1 MYLAGMREKE
11 LAPCTDE
18 EIDRQI
24 FELMQSVIGAGE
36 PPEAKVMKRGKR
48 RYPDHVTALKPTSK
62 ERRPFLVADTETV
75 LINNVHVPYAA
86 GFLAVKPG
94 EDVGAKP
101 DYSTETYFSED
112 YMGLIPS
119 FEARSNRMLFDFLER
134 LVVVASK
141 RKIRTVYFHN
151 FSRFDGILL
160 MKYYASHGDKYTIK
174 PLMRNLRLYELVVF
188 RGKKRV
194 FRIRDSYTLLSSS
207 LATLAKALCPQ
218 LGVKGSIQ
226 HDEVGVSNLLNNRE
240 ELLDYLKQDIRLL
253 GGVFQKAQE
262 IFWTQYKVDIEDCL
276 TAPTLSM
283 QIFRMSYYDPNTFPI
298 HIPSRNEDTFIRRG
312 YYGGHADTY
321 IPYGENLDYYDVNS
335 LYPFIMKTC
344 PMPGGVP
351 VWLSSECSCF
361 KAGYEKE
368 PLLGGLSS
376 LNLKRY

>member
-1 MYLAGMREKE
+1 MPG
-11 LAPCTDE
+11 
-18 EIDRQI
+18 
-24 FELMQSVIGAGE
+24 
-36 PPEAKVMKRGKR
+36 
-48 RYPDHVTALKPTSK
+48 
-62 ERRPFLVADTETV
+62 
-75 LINNVHVPYAA
+75 AA

-194 FRIRDSYTLLSSS
+194 FRIRDSYTLLSSG

-226 HDEVGVSNLLNNRE
+226 HDEVRVSNLLNNRE

-283 QIFRMSYYDPNTFPI
+283 KIFRMSYYDPNTFPI

-312 YYGGHADTY
+312 YYRAELQ
-321 IPYGENLDYYDVNS
+321 I
-335 LYPFIMKTC
+335 
-344 PMPGGVP
+344 
-351 VWLSSECSCF
+351 
-361 KAGYEKE
+361 YE
-368 PLLGGLSS
+368 
-376 LNLKRY
+376 

>member
-351 VWLSSECSCF
+351 VWLSTCF
-361 KAGYEKE
+361 
-368 PLLGGLSS
+368 S
-376 LNLKRY
+376 L